1 MLYYENVVDVLRGK
15 AEPKTDGK
23 EGLKT
28 LEILIA
34 AYLSARILKP
44 FLCHWSTKWIGLYI
58 LALWLMKEWK

>member
-34 AYLSARILKP
+34 AYLSARDTETVSLP
-44 FLCHWSTKWIGLYI
+44 LEY
-58 LALWLMKEWK
+58 